1 MPDRTPPGLAAG
13 IALLAMAAPL
23 GAQDIVLGGELR
35 PRFEIRHPVLRDWT
49 ERETQDFVSMRTR
62 GSVLVTLPRDVRA
75 FIQLQD
81 VREWGADPNTM
92 ALQATGLN
100 LHQGWIELGHETTA
114 PFSAR
119 VGRQELVYGEERLVG
134 VVNWAQQGRAF
145 NGVRLRA
152 RVVDGLIL
160 DGLVMPIGNEDVGQ
174 PGSNAGLYGLYG
186 VASLA
191 GTVDAYLLYN
201 NEDTRAGE
209 PPATTRFTDQY
220 TVGGRWSSGGQ
231 GFTWRV
237 EGAVQRGT
245 RQDRDV
251 SAYLVAARAGR
262 ALSDRL
268 AVDLWYDLL
277 SGGDDPT
284 EPTIRVFDTLF
295 ATNHKFYG
303 SMDLFTN
310 IPVQTGGRGLQDLA
324 AKGSYR
330 LSDGVDLSLDFHAFR
345 LAATADGEAARI
357 GEELDLE
364 LRWAYAPG
372 VVVSGGASYF
382 VPAEAWSAVLA
393 RPDRNTGWGY
403 VMLGVRF

>member
-1 MPDRTPPGLAAG
+1 MPDRTRSGLATG

-23 GAQDIVLGGELR
+23 GAQDVVLGGELR

-49 ERETQDFVSMRTR
+49 ERETRDFVSMRTR

-92 ALQATGLN
+92 ALQATGFN
-100 LHQGWIELGHETTA
+100 LHQGWIELGHETTS

-119 VGRQELVYGEERLVG
+119 VGRQELDYGEERLVG
-134 VVNWAQQGRAF
+134 AVNWAQQGRSF
-145 NGVRLRA
+145 NGVRLRTRA
-152 RVVDGLIL
+152 VEGLVL
-160 DGLVMPIGNEDVGQ
+160 DGLVMPIGNEDVGE
-174 PGSNAGLYGLYG
+174 PGSGAGLYGLYG
-186 VASLA
+186 VVSLA
-191 GTVDAYLLYN
+191 GTLDAYLLYN

-209 PPATTRFTDQY
+209 PPVTTRFTDQY
-220 TVGGRWSSGGQ
+220 TVGGRWSSGGH

-245 RQDRDV
+245 RQERAV
-251 SAYLVAARAGR
+251 SAYLVAARVGR
-262 ALSDRL
+262 ALTDRL
-268 AVDLWYDLL
+268 AVDLWYDFL

-303 SMDLFTN
+303 FMDLFTN
-310 IPVQTGGRGLQDLA
+310 IPVHTAGRGLQDLA
-324 AKGSYR
+324 ARGSYR
-330 LSDGVDLSLDFHAFR
+330 LRDGVDLGVDFHAFR
-345 LAATADGEAARI
+345 LAATADAEAARI
-357 GEELDLE
+357 GEEVDLE

-372 VVVSGGASYF
+372 VAVSGGASYF
-382 VPAEAWSAVLA
+382 APAEAWSAVLG
-393 RPDRNTGWGY
+393 RPDRNMVWGY